1 MVPLEDECLAFWIIV
16 QRVRLTGDLSEEDAD
31 MLCLVSDMT
40 TNSTLRRRCGEMMEW
55 RAAA

>member
-1 MVPLEDECLAFWIIV
+1 MVPLEDECLAYWTIV

-40 TNSTLRRRCGEMMEW
+40 TNSTLRVRCSEVIKKRE
-55 RAAA
+55 AA